1 MTKRRFK
8 IMEAESTLTDRYQ
21 TTIPEPIRDALHL
34 DKRDKISYTLDDS
47 GKVTLSRAPEEDPA
61 VGKFLG
67 LLAKDIENN
76 ENIYALD
83 PELRESIESLV
94 GDMVV
99 DLDAP
104 LEGADNDD
112 DEDE

>member
-1 MTKRRFK
+1 MPKKFK

-34 DKRDKISYTLDDS
+34 DKRDKISYAIDGD
-47 GKVTLSRAPEEDPA
+47 GKVTITRAHEEDPA
-61 VGKFLG
+61 VGKFLE
-67 LLAKDIENN
+67 LIAKDIENN

-83 PELRESIESLV
+83 PELLESIRDLV
-94 GDMVV
+94 GDMEV

-104 LEGADNDD
+104 LEGDDDD